1 MGRRY
6 VLNKVYN
13 NLNIREVNKIDPEA
27 ISKLVNKLEMQL
39 INNPNQIELIKKLA
53 QLKYFLLD
61 FEGAL
66 KEFEKGRRLDA
77 NDIDFLIGEANTRLV
92 LEKESISKK
101 TVELFTKLLEE
112 RPSDIT
118 ALLVLAD
125 YNFFSKNYIISKKV
139 TDSFFWGLTTSLI
152 NPKILIFFTS
162 VFSQFISND
171 SNDYNKVG
179 IGLLAGIID
188 TVWYIL
194 VSYSVN
200 LPKLKNYIILNQKII
215 FLFFGFILI
224 NFSIFL
230 VSMSIEYFIW

>member
-1 MGRRY
+1 MIYFFLFIFLFSIILTLLILKKFNGVAGKKRRIASTIFLFSIFLPVIIIY
-6 VLNKVYN
+6 LQNSNYWVGDNVLSKAYN

-27 ISKLVNKLEMQL
+27 ISKLINKLEMQL
-39 INNPNQIELIKKLA
+39 TDNPNQIELIKKIA

-66 KEFEKGRRLDA
+66 KDFEKGRRLNA

-125 YNFFSKNYIISKKV
+125 YNFYSKNYIISKNYYQK
-139 TDSFFWGLTTSLI
+139 LLSLI
-152 NPKILIFFTS
+152 
-162 VFSQFISND
+162 D
-171 SNDYNKVG
+171 
-179 IGLLAGIID
+179 
-188 TVWYIL
+188 
-194 VSYSVN
+194 
-200 LPKLKNYIILNQKII
+200 KNSLEYKDIKNRLDEIE
-215 FLFFGFILI
+215 
-224 NFSIFL
+224 NFK
-230 VSMSIEYFIW
+230 

>member
-1 MGRRY
+1 MLYFFLFIFLFSIILTLLILKKFNGVAGKKRKIVY
-6 VLNKVYN
+6 AIFLFSIFLPVITIYLQNSNYWVGDNVLNKVYN
-13 NLNIREVNKIDPEA
+13 NLNIREVNKIDPGA

-39 INNPNQIELIKKLA
+39 IDNPNQIELIKKLA

-66 KEFEKGRRLDA
+66 KEFEKGRRLNA

-125 YNFFSKNYIISKKV
+125 YNFYSKNYIISKNYYQK
-139 TDSFFWGLTTSLI
+139 LLSLI
-152 NPKILIFFTS
+152 
-162 VFSQFISND
+162 D
-171 SNDYNKVG
+171 
-179 IGLLAGIID
+179 
-188 TVWYIL
+188 
-194 VSYSVN
+194 
-200 LPKLKNYIILNQKII
+200 KNSLEYKDIKNRLDEIE
-215 FLFFGFILI
+215 
-224 NFSIFL
+224 NFK
-230 VSMSIEYFIW
+230 

>member
-1 MGRRY
+1 MLYFFLFIFIFSMILTLLILTKYNGNAGKKKKIVY
-6 VLNKVYN
+6 AIFLFSIFLPVITIYLQNSNYWVGDNVLNKVYN

-39 INNPNQIELIKKLA
+39 IDNPNQIELIKKLA

-66 KEFEKGRRLDA
+66 NEFEKGRRLNT

-101 TVELFTKLLEE
+101 TVELFTKVLEE

-125 YNFFSKNYIISKKV
+125 YNYNSKNYIISKNYYQK
-139 TDSFFWGLTTSLI
+139 LLSLI
-152 NPKILIFFTS
+152 
-162 VFSQFISND
+162 D
-171 SNDYNKVG
+171 
-179 IGLLAGIID
+179 
-188 TVWYIL
+188 
-194 VSYSVN
+194 
-200 LPKLKNYIILNQKII
+200 KNSLEYKDIKNRLDEIE
-215 FLFFGFILI
+215 
-224 NFSIFL
+224 NFK
-230 VSMSIEYFIW
+230 

>member
-1 MGRRY
+1 MLYFFLFIFLFSMILSLLILKKSNGNAGKKKTINAIFLFSIFLPVIIIY
-6 VLNKVYN
+6 LQNSNYWVGDNVLSKAYN
-13 NLNIREVNKIDPEA
+13 NLNIREVNKIDPGA

-39 INNPNQIELIKKLA
+39 IDNPNQIELIKKLA

-66 KEFEKGRRLDA
+66 KEFEKGRRLNA

-125 YNFFSKNYIISKKV
+125 YNFYSKNYIISKNYYQK
-139 TDSFFWGLTTSLI
+139 LLSLI
-152 NPKILIFFTS
+152 
-162 VFSQFISND
+162 D
-171 SNDYNKVG
+171 
-179 IGLLAGIID
+179 
-188 TVWYIL
+188 
-194 VSYSVN
+194 
-200 LPKLKNYIILNQKII
+200 KNSLEYKDIKNRLDEIE
-215 FLFFGFILI
+215 
-224 NFSIFL
+224 NFK
-230 VSMSIEYFIW
+230 

>member
-1 MGRRY
+1 MQYFFLFTFLFSIILTLLILKKLNGVAGKKRRIVY
-6 VLNKVYN
+6 SIFLFSIFLPVITIYLQNSNYWVGDNVLNKVYN
-13 NLNIREVNKIDPEA
+13 NLNIREVNKIDPGA

-39 INNPNQIELIKKLA
+39 IDNPNQIELIKKLA

-77 NDIDFLIGEANTRLV
+77 NDIEFLIGEANTRLV

-125 YNFFSKNYIISKKV
+125 YNFYSKNYIISKNYYQK
-139 TDSFFWGLTTSLI
+139 LLSLI
-152 NPKILIFFTS
+152 
-162 VFSQFISND
+162 D
-171 SNDYNKVG
+171 
-179 IGLLAGIID
+179 
-188 TVWYIL
+188 
-194 VSYSVN
+194 
-200 LPKLKNYIILNQKII
+200 KNSLEYKDIKNRLGEIE
-215 FLFFGFILI
+215 
-224 NFSIFL
+224 NFK
-230 VSMSIEYFIW
+230 